1 MTVKGRPRNQ
11 KMLLHTW

>member
-11 KMLLHTW
+11 KMLLHT